1 MVPIKHIGEKKFI
14 FLRKCSYIKVIIQ
27 KFLISSDQNFILDKV
42 NWWYHFENTAIFNT
56 NLKWMWFFFLG
67 SSSVPHFIPNIIY
80 MRERESSN
88 CFFFSNQNQETTWD
102 GHSMFLLNWK
112 KILIEIVKELNICK
126 FQKEIHWARE
136 SNFFLEVS
144 MVQREA
150 VRWGPRTV
158 DFSARHRKWQLAQLA
173 C

>member
-1 MVPIKHIGEKKFI
+1 MIKISFWTKLTDG
-14 FLRKCSYIKVIIQ
+14 IIL
-27 KFLISSDQNFILDKV
+27 KILLYLTQIWSGCD
-42 NWWYHFENTAIFNT
+42 
-56 NLKWMWFFFLG
+56 FFFLG

-126 FQKEIHWARE
+126 FQKEIHRARE